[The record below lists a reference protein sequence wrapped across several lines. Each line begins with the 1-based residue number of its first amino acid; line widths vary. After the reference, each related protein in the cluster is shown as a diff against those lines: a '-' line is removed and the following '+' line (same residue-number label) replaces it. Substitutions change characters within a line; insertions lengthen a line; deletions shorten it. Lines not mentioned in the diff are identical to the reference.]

1 MTIGSPAISSA
12 GGSRSGLERGGELKV
27 ATERR
32 RRRCAFGSKLRHVCW
47 RGGASRPPGAIR
59 VGYRL
64 ALASRLCCHGACG
77 GSVWDAEPSRS
88 ERRGSE
94 SRLRVRALSARAVFA
109 FTAVAPLLPTMTTVG
124 SGVTIGSP
132 AISSAGGS
140 RSGLERGGE
149 LKVATERRRRRC
161 AFGSKLRHVC
171 WRGGA
176 SRPPGAIRVGYR
188 LALASRRFA
197 TVLGGSQG
205 ATPSPLALSVED
217 RSQA

>member
-1 MTIGSPAISSA
+1 MSVE
-12 GGSRSGLERGGELKV
+12 SRSQDR
-27 ATERR
+27 
-32 RRRCAFGSKLRHVCW
+32 
-47 RGGASRPPGAIR
+47 
-59 VGYRL
+59 
-64 ALASRLCCHGACG
+64 
-77 GSVWDAEPSRS
+77 
-88 ERRGSE
+88 E
-94 SRLRVRALSARAVFA
+94 SRLRVRALSSRAVFA
-109 FTAVAPLLPTMTTVG
+109 LTAVAPLLPTMTTVG

-132 AISSAGGS
+132 AISSAGGG
-140 RSGLERGGE
+140 RSGLERGRE

-205 ATPSPLALSVED
+205 ATPSPLALTVED